1 MDRTSFHFTLPT
13 VAGIFAVLLL
23 AACGGGSTGIVDL
36 PRESGCYNCDYRRN
50 NPTAADLLDH
60 WNDPQ
65 PVTAAL
71 TLSAVSAQEATAR
84 KAALASL
91 SSADTGPRA
100 RLRNADLNRMTV
112 LGEGDGITYGQW
124 KAGPAGT
131 MNIEF
136 RWLPAEPDRDPLT
149 PGATLRARTERAGK
163 AWSYRLRDDFAP
175 TPVPASLAPREHL
188 VDLADT
194 VADDLLINVFYA
206 RDYGYSSALWSRAR
220 ETDTDFEPWMGNM
233 FLAPGGHWDS
243 AWVIAHEIGHVLGHD
258 MRDRVVAPSADR
270 WVNRENHT
278 FEGPAAVAANNGR
291 PIRFHRH
298 EDGRVDYGHLGH
310 CDDHVPL

>member
-1 MDRTSFHFTLPT
+1 MRKFTLPT
-13 VAGIFAVLLL
+13 VVGIFAVLLL
-23 AACGGGSTGIVDL
+23 AACGGGSTGIVDV

-84 KAALASL
+84 KATLASL
-91 SSADTGPRA
+91 SSADTGTRA
-100 RLRNADLNRMTV
+100 QLRNADVNRMTV

-136 RWLPAEPDRDPLT
+136 RWLSAEPDRDPLT
-149 PGATLRARTERAGK
+149 PSAALRARTERAGK
-163 AWSYRLRDDFAP
+163 AWSYRLQDDFAP
-175 TPVPASLAPREHL
+175 TLVPASLAPREHL

-206 RDYGYSSALWSRAR
+206 RDYAYSTALWSRTSNR
-220 ETDTDFEPWMGNM
+220 GWGTCFSRPVGTGTLLGLSPMKSDTFSDMICETELWHRAQTVGSTEKTTP
-233 FLAPGGHWDS
+233 S
-243 AWVIAHEIGHVLGHD
+243 
-258 MRDRVVAPSADR
+258 RDRPRWLPTTADR
-270 WVNRENHT
+270 SHSIDTRMAASTTVT
-278 FEGPAAVAANNGR
+278 FATAV
-291 PIRFHRH
+291 
-298 EDGRVDYGHLGH
+298 
-310 CDDHVPL
+310 